1 MKYETESTMIIK
13 PNIII
18 EAPIMNDQG
27 LLNIFGNCNI
37 RSIRKDK
44 KINVVIK
51 LKKDNPTKLLSTG
64 EKY

>member
-1 MKYETESTMIIK
+1 
-13 PNIII
+13 
-18 EAPIMNDQG
+18 MNDQG

-51 LKKDNPTKLLSTG
+51 LKKDNPIIGAKIIFVLRLPVATR
-64 EKY
+64 